1 MRNRQID
8 PIIGI
13 LNFIL
18 SDNLKLKKKKK
29 DIPKS
34 YETQR
39 HGRVNILSVHKAF

>member
-29 DIPKS
+29 ISLNPMKLKGM
-34 YETQR
+34 EE
-39 HGRVNILSVHKAF
+39 

>member
-29 DIPKS
+29 KISLNPMKLKGM
-34 YETQR
+34 EE
-39 HGRVNILSVHKAF
+39 